1 MSKQPNNHSAGD
13 DSLLIGESPSFLSV
27 LRTAR
32 LVAMSDVTLF
42 IQGESG
48 TGKEILTRHI
58 HQLSPRAKGPL
69 ISVNCAA
76 LPENLVES
84 ELFGHRKGAFT
95 GADQDYS
102 GKARAAEGG
111 TLFLDE
117 ISELPLSMQAK
128 LLRFLEAGECQ
139 GLGEPAP
146 VVVDVR
152 VIAATNR
159 NLYQMVQAGEFRA
172 DLYYRLNVVPL
183 QLPPLRER
191 MGDLPLLLQ
200 HFTKVLS
207 GQHDVPPP
215 RYSKSVMKILQRYH
229 WPGNVRELRNFCE
242 RMVVLFSDQEI
253 NPDNLPPE
261 ITQPLPEDS
270 QDSGNFVLPEGG
282 IKLESLERELIIQAL
297 SRTGGNRS
305 RAARLLGL
313 TRDTFL
319 YRMRKHGIE

>member
-1 MSKQPNNHSAGD
+1 MQM
-13 DSLLIGESPSFLSV
+13 DSVELIGDSPSFLSL

-32 LVAMSDVTLF
+32 LVAASDVTLF

-48 TGKEILTRHI
+48 TGKEVLTRHI
-58 HQLSPRAKGPL
+58 HEQSPRADRPL

-76 LPENLVES
+76 LPESLVES
-84 ELFGHRKGAFT
+84 ELFGHRRGSFT
-95 GADQDYS
+95 GADQDYP
-102 GKARAAEGG
+102 GRFRAAAGG

-117 ISELPLSMQAK
+117 ISELPLPTQAK
-128 LLRFLEAGECQ
+128 LLRFLESGECQ
-139 GLGEPAP
+139 GLGETSPA
-146 VVVDVR
+146 VVDVR

-159 NLYQMVQAGEFRA
+159 NLHEMVQEGEFRA

-183 QLPPLRER
+183 LLPPLRER
-191 MGDLPLLLQ
+191 RGDLALLLN
-200 HFTKVLS
+200 HFTSSLS
-207 GQHDVPPP
+207 SQHGVAPP
-215 RYSKSVMKILQRYH
+215 RYGKAVMKILHNYH

-242 RMVVLFSDQEI
+242 RMVVLFSDQELGSE
-253 NPDNLPPE
+253 NLPPE
-261 ITQPLPEDS
+261 ILQPEDLAAPES
-270 QDSGNFVLPEGG
+270 IGFTLPEGG
-282 IKLESLERELIIQAL
+282 ISLEALERELITQAL

>member
-1 MSKQPNNHSAGD
+1 MTTHHGSPDQNCPE
-13 DSLLIGESPSFLSV
+13 LIGESPLFLSV

-32 LVAMSDVTLF
+32 LVAVSDVTLF

-48 TGKEILTRHI
+48 TGKEVLTRHI
-58 HQLSPRAKGPL
+58 HQLSPRARGPL

-95 GADQDYS
+95 GADQDYA
-102 GKARAAEGG
+102 GKARAAAGG

-117 ISELPLSMQAK
+117 ISELPLPMQAK

-183 QLPPLRER
+183 LLPPLRER

-200 HFTKVLS
+200 HFTATLAK
-207 GQHDVPPP
+207 QHGVAPP
-215 RYSKSVMKILQRYH
+215 RYGKAVTKTLQRYH

-242 RMVVLFSDQEI
+242 RMVVLFSGEEVGKE
-253 NPDNLPPE
+253 NLPPE
-261 ITQPLPEDS
+261 ITQPMPAEGES
-270 QDSGNFVLPEGG
+270 SGGFTLPEGG
-282 IKLESLERELIIQAL
+282 IKLESLERELIVQAL

>member
-1 MSKQPNNHSAGD
+1 MNRFHQHSND
-13 DSLLIGESPSFLSV
+13 DSVLIGESPLFLSV

-32 LVAMSDVTLF
+32 LVAVSDVTLF

-48 TGKEILTRHI
+48 TGKEVLTQHI

-102 GKARAAEGG
+102 GKARAAAGG

-139 GLGEPAP
+139 GLGEPSP
-146 VVVDVR
+146 VIVDVR

-200 HFTKVLS
+200 HFTTTLS
-207 GQHDVPPP
+207 QRHGVTPP
-215 RYSKSVMKILQRYH
+215 RYSKAVVKALQRYH

-242 RMVVLFSDQEI
+242 RMVVLFSEQEI
-253 NPDNLPPE
+253 GVENLPPE
-261 ITQPLPEDS
+261 MVQSAPGETENCGDFI
-270 QDSGNFVLPEGG
+270 LPEGG
-282 IKLESLERELIIQAL
+282 IKLESLEKELIIQAL
-297 SRTGGNRS
+297 SRAGGNRS

>member
-1 MSKQPNNHSAGD
+1 MTKRLE
-13 DSLLIGESPSFLSV
+13 SLDRNCPELIGESPAFLSA

-32 LVAMSDVTLF
+32 LVAVSDVTLF

-48 TGKEILTRHI
+48 TGKEVLTRHI
-58 HQLSPRAKGPL
+58 HHLSPRSKGPL

-76 LPENLVES
+76 LPESLVES
-84 ELFGHRKGAFT
+84 ELFGHRRGAFT
-95 GADQDYS
+95 GADQDYP
-102 GKARAAEGG
+102 GKARAAAGG

-159 NLYQMVQAGEFRA
+159 NLYQMVQAGKFRA

-183 QLPPLRER
+183 LLPPLRER
-191 MGDLPLLLQ
+191 LGDLPLLLQ
-200 HFTKVLS
+200 HFTTTLAE
-207 GQHDVPPP
+207 QHGVQPPH
-215 RYSKSVMKILQRYH
+215 YGKAVMKILQRYH

-242 RMVVLFSDQEI
+242 RMVVLFSGMEVETG
-253 NPDNLPPE
+253 NLPPE
-261 ITQPLPEDS
+261 ITQPVPQEEEGGS
-270 QDSGNFVLPEGG
+270 NFTLPEGG

-297 SRTGGNRS
+297 SRAGGNRS

>member
-1 MSKQPNNHSAGD
+1 MDKTR
-13 DSLLIGESPSFLSV
+13 LIGESPLFLSV

-32 LVAMSDVTLF
+32 LVAAADVTLF

-48 TGKEILTRHI
+48 TGKEVLTRHI
-58 HQLSPRAKGPL
+58 HEQSPREKQIL
-69 ISVNCAA
+69 VSVNCAA

-84 ELFGHRKGAFT
+84 ELFGHRKGSFT
-95 GADQDYS
+95 GADQDYP
-102 GKARAAEGG
+102 GKFRAAAGG

-117 ISELPLSMQAK
+117 ISELPLPMQAK

-139 GLGEPAP
+139 GLGETAPAL
-146 VVVDVR
+146 VNVR

-159 NLYQMVQAGEFRA
+159 NLYEMVQRGEFRA

-183 QLPPLRER
+183 LLPPLRER
-191 MGDLPLLLQ
+191 IGDLPLLLR
-200 HFTKVLS
+200 HFTSCLS
-207 GQHDVPPP
+207 RQHSATPP
-215 RYSKSVMKILQRYH
+215 RYNKPVIKILQQYR

-242 RMVVLFSDQEI
+242 RMVVLFSDHDLTSENI
-253 NPDNLPPE
+253 PPE
-261 ITQPLPEDS
+261 ILHSEQTADS
-270 QDSGNFVLPEGG
+270 DSKSFILPEGG
-282 IKLESLERELIIQAL
+282 IKLETLERELIVQAL
-297 SRTGGNRS
+297 SRTRGNRS

>member
-1 MSKQPNNHSAGD
+1 MNRAE
-13 DSLLIGESPSFLSV
+13 LIGESPLFLSV

-32 LVAMSDVTLF
+32 LVAASDVTLF

-48 TGKEILTRHI
+48 TGKEVLTRHI
-58 HQLSPRAKGPL
+58 HEQSPRSEQTF

-95 GADQDYS
+95 GADQNYP
-102 GKARAAEGG
+102 GKVRAAAGG

-117 ISELPLSMQAK
+117 ISELPLPTQAK

-139 GLGEPAP
+139 GLGETLPA
-146 VVVDVR
+146 VVDVR

-159 NLYQMVQAGEFRA
+159 NLYEMVQSGEFRA
-172 DLYYRLNVVPL
+172 DLYYRLNIVPL
-183 QLPPLRER
+183 LLPPLRER
-191 MGDLPLLLQ
+191 TGDLPLLLH
-200 HFTKVLS
+200 HFTSCLS
-207 GQHDVPPP
+207 RQHSVAPP
-215 RYSKSVMKILQRYH
+215 RYSKGVIKTLQHYH

-242 RMVVLFSDQEI
+242 RMVILFSDHDLTNENI
-253 NPDNLPPE
+253 PPE
-261 ITQPLPEDS
+261 ILHPEEAADLES
-270 QDSGNFVLPEGG
+270 NGFVLPETG
-282 IKLESLERELIIQAL
+282 IKLDTLERELIVQAL

>member
-1 MSKQPNNHSAGD
+1 M
-13 DSLLIGESPSFLSV
+13 GESPLFLSV

-32 LVAMSDVTLF
+32 LVAASDVTLF

-48 TGKEILTRHI
+48 TGKEVLTRHI
-58 HQLSPRAKGPL
+58 HEQSPRSEQTFV
-69 ISVNCAA
+69 SVNCAA

-84 ELFGHRKGAFT
+84 ELFGHRKGSFT
-95 GADQDYS
+95 GADQDYP
-102 GKARAAEGG
+102 GKVRAAAGG

-117 ISELPLSMQAK
+117 ISELPLPTQAK

-139 GLGEPAP
+139 GLGETLPA
-146 VVVDVR
+146 VVDVR

-159 NLYQMVQAGEFRA
+159 NLYEMVRTGEFRA
-172 DLYYRLNVVPL
+172 DLYYRLNIVPL
-183 QLPPLRER
+183 LLPPLRER
-191 MGDLPLLLQ
+191 SGDLPLLLH
-200 HFTKVLS
+200 HFTSCLS
-207 GQHDVPPP
+207 RQHGIAPP
-215 RYSKSVMKILQRYH
+215 RYSKTVIKTLQHYH

-242 RMVVLFSDQEI
+242 RMVILFSDHDLTNENI
-253 NPDNLPPE
+253 PPE
-261 ITQPLPEDS
+261 ILHPEETTNLENDGFILPER
-270 QDSGNFVLPEGG
+270 G
-282 IKLESLERELIIQAL
+282 IKLDSLERELIVQAL

>member
-1 MSKQPNNHSAGD
+1 MDSAE
-13 DSLLIGESPSFLSV
+13 LIGESPLFLSV

-32 LVAMSDVTLF
+32 LVAASDVTLF

-48 TGKEILTRHI
+48 TGKELLTRLI
-58 HQLSPRAKGPL
+58 HEQSPRSEQPL

-76 LPENLVES
+76 LPEQLVES
-84 ELFGHRKGAFT
+84 ELFGHRKGSFT
-95 GADQDYS
+95 GADQDYP
-102 GKARAAEGG
+102 GKVRAAAGG

-117 ISELPLSMQAK
+117 ISELPLPTQAK

-139 GLGEPAP
+139 GLGETSPAI
-146 VVVDVR
+146 VDVR

-159 NLYQMVQAGEFRA
+159 NLYEMVQAGEFRA

-183 QLPPLRER
+183 LLPPLRER
-191 MGDLPLLLQ
+191 PGDLPLLLR
-200 HFTKVLS
+200 HFTSRLS
-207 GQHDVPPP
+207 RQHGITPP
-215 RYSKSVMKILQRYH
+215 RYSKAVIKTLQQYH

-242 RMVVLFSDQEI
+242 RMVVLFSDHDLTSENI
-253 NPDNLPPE
+253 PPE
-261 ITQPLPEDS
+261 ILRPEEATAPEYNSFTLPES
-270 QDSGNFVLPEGG
+270 G
-282 IKLESLERELIIQAL
+282 IKLETLERELIVQAL

>member
-1 MSKQPNNHSAGD
+1 MD
-13 DSLLIGESPSFLSV
+13 RTELIGESPLFLSV

-32 LVAMSDVTLF
+32 LVAASDVTLF

-48 TGKEILTRHI
+48 TGKEVLTRHI
-58 HQLSPRAKGPL
+58 HEQSPRSEQDL

-84 ELFGHRKGAFT
+84 ELFGHRKGSFT
-95 GADQDYS
+95 GADQDYP
-102 GKARAAEGG
+102 GKVRAAAGG

-117 ISELPLSMQAK
+117 ISELPLPAQAK

-139 GLGEPAP
+139 GLGETSPAI
-146 VVVDVR
+146 VDVR

-159 NLYQMVQAGEFRA
+159 NLYEMVQSGKFRA
-172 DLYYRLNVVPL
+172 DLYYRLNVVPIL
-183 QLPPLRER
+183 LPPLRER
-191 MGDLPLLLQ
+191 GGDLPLLLH
-200 HFTKVLS
+200 HFTSCLS
-207 GQHDVPPP
+207 RQHGIAPP
-215 RYSKSVMKILQRYH
+215 RYNKTIIRILQHYP

-242 RMVVLFSDQEI
+242 RMVVLFSDYELTSENI
-253 NPDNLPPE
+253 PPE
-261 ITQPLPEDS
+261 ILNPEQTTS
-270 QDSGNFVLPEGG
+270 SESNGFILPEGG
-282 IKLESLERELIIQAL
+282 IKLETLERELIVQAL